1 MSWIT
6 ATDPLAL
13 VAIQGGQVGTPSTE
27 AAAAGNSRLDV
38 EQRSIVVGE
47 PVPIAFC
54 RRRNG
59 YGGILISPGASEARF
74 ENNASNAVTASY
86 LLVLSEGQLPGI
98 QVRDVFQG
106 PCRVGSHSQTY
117 NRRAGTWE
125 PGNFITD
132 KNAPY
137 RRFFNTQTVVNL
149 DTDEKKR
156 QYNLYLSTPLTDP
169 AQLTEYPFDLF
180 TWYEAELTNPA
191 EPDKLT
197 SWTYKVNGQN
207 ATVADIRNIKG
218 TNYVVAEASSYCGSK
233 GAYPGMTTVSFQSTI
248 PDGFDLWKKQIH
260 FYLRGGMQ
268 VTRLTD
274 AQVGPSDNF
283 CDLVQWMMQASGRFP
298 AALIDTARLS
308 ATAHF
313 LEDNELT
320 CNCWI
325 TESSNYLDYL
335 AKWAPLF
342 LVCESNVAGKRGLR
356 PILPI
361 TASNQ
366 IDTGAIVPV
375 YTFSEDHI
383 LPDTLEIQYTSLA
396 DRRPFVVQAI
406 WRQQLEDDFGIVRTA
421 EVRLTGTAPDGP
433 YESHDL
439 SEFCTRESHAVK
451 VGAYILAKRV
461 YTSHT
466 IRFTAK
472 PQANNLAVTQG
483 DIIRVRLAR
492 QASTAG
498 ISYHDFLYQVERITK
513 TLAGELSYECT
524 HFPIDSQG
532 RSLISLAVANAT
544 GGGIQLSSNKSGLGC
559 DLNSAS
565 NTTVPAETFSDP
577 DLSGINAGLPI
588 GIDVGGIEAPPGT
601 VSTNPDDGLDGPSY
615 TPHSLVAPP
624 GVTNAVP
631 GVGIDPGVGVCGTN
645 GTKSLTWYKNG
656 TKIVGYQYPP
666 GGGSAVIT
674 YESPTEDIPAWLS
687 PSEGILAIG
696 TGDEGSTYTS
706 VVECTNGA
714 VSGKTTL
721 VKANQ
726 PGQPG
731 QPAEP
736 GYMPSSD
743 RTLYRCRLISPSFG
757 NLSREFT
764 SYGPPSVAF
773 ANSYTSVMAVS
784 QSGTKFQVYGF
795 PANELG
801 TYPVPPTV
809 EVLSIEIT

>member
-74 ENNASNAVTASY
+74 ENDASNAVTASY

-106 PCRVGSHSQTY
+106 PCRVGSHSQTH

-125 PGNFITD
+125 PGNSIVQ
-132 KNAPY
+132 
-137 RRFFNTQTVVNL
+137 R
-149 DTDEKKR
+149 EG
-156 QYNLYLSTPLTDP
+156 YNKP
-169 AQLTEYPFDLF
+169 
-180 TWYEAELTNPA
+180 
-191 EPDKLT
+191 
-197 SWTYKVNGQN
+197 
-207 ATVADIRNIKG
+207 
-218 TNYVVAEASSYCGSK
+218 EASYYCGSK

-298 AALIDTARLS
+298 AALIDTTRLS

-406 WRQQLEDDFGIVRTA
+406 WRQQLEDDFGIIRTA

-439 SEFCTRESHAVK
+439 SEFCTRESHAAK

-513 TLAGELSYECT
+513 TLAGELSYECP

-544 GGGIQLSSNKSGLGC
+544 GGGLQLSSNKSGLGC

-577 DLSGINAGLPI
+577 DLSVTSSGSAIN
-588 GIDVGGIEAPPGT
+588 VGASGFEATPGT
-601 VSTNPDDGLDGPSY
+601 VPTNPDDLLDSSASPQLGSL
-615 TPHSLVAPP
+615 TPVTNTGTP
-624 GVTNAVP
+624 GVQFSQPAATCAGGQIILSTADLNPNTGDIISGTLTQQVVSSWSIPTSSMRNNAYYQFSVRCPDASGNVDPSGNTGTGGIVQVADPIKNWYDPATNTPPVLWQYDAPDVCANVRWRFLVSSSAYGTSGP
-631 GVGIDPGVGVCGTN
+631 FFAEGGGAPYFKRGIQFIDGNGQTDYTWSIRRRDCAGGEIGVGI
-645 GTKSLTWYKNG
+645 
-656 TKIVGYQYPP
+656 
-666 GGGSAVIT
+666 GGGS
-674 YESPTEDIPAWLS
+674 LNQF
-687 PSEGILAIG
+687 G
-696 TGDEGSTYTS
+696 GS
-706 VVECTNGA
+706 
-714 VSGKTTL
+714 
-721 VKANQ
+721 
-726 PGQPG
+726 
-731 QPAEP
+731 
-736 GYMPSSD
+736 
-743 RTLYRCRLISPSFG
+743 
-757 NLSREFT
+757 
-764 SYGPPSVAF
+764 
-773 ANSYTSVMAVS
+773 
-784 QSGTKFQVYGF
+784 
-795 PANELG
+795 
-801 TYPVPPTV
+801 V
-809 EVLSIEIT
+809 EVIVTGQDRKTSTGGAWILWTTYG